1 MPKNLLPIH
10 MIDMIGYM
18 DKDKVFYIPPTP
30 KTILLVSTFLGITI
44 MPAEANDRETIAGVG
59 NPLPITLANN

>member
-1 MPKNLLPIH
+1 
-10 MIDMIGYM
+10 MIGYM

-30 KTILLVSTFLGITI
+30 KTILLVSTFLGTI
-44 MPAEANDRETIAGVG
+44 MPAEVYDRETIAGGG